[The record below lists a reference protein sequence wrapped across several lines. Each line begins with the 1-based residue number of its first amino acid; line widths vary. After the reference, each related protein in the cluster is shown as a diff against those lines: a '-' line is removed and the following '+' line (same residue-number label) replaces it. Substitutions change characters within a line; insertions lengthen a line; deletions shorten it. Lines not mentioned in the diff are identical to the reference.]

1 MKEQYYIDWINSLD
15 IKGSIF
21 INTIEELYQN
31 DNNILLNI
39 ISIILNKKI
48 DEFVRE
54 EEYKNLNYITKIS
67 MIMKNNF
74 DYIYEINDELNLKNN
89 TLLLIKFLKSKYPNN
104 IRRNDNKI
112 FSIINNINITYSTQ
126 I

>member
-1 MKEQYYIDWINSLD
+1 
-15 IKGSIF
+15 
-21 INTIEELYQN
+21 
-31 DNNILLNI
+31 
-39 ISIILNKKI
+39 
-48 DEFVRE
+48 
-54 EEYKNLNYITKIS
+54 
-67 MIMKNNF
+67 MKNNF

-126 I
+126 IKERPKSSKVIHNLSVNKETKEKNEISKIMLKNT